1 MRPVA
6 QAGLLM
12 GADSVG
18 RFFVERSGPA
28 ISEMTD
34 DPISPERTT
43 AIGTL
48 LGQAL
53 YQRQGPL
60 RRAFLQGGSDPKR
73 GRRLDSV

>member
-18 RFFVERSGPA
+18 RSFLERSGPA
-28 ISEMTD
+28 ISEVTD

-48 LGQAL
+48 FGQVL
-53 YQRQGPL
+53 YQRQGRFWPD
-60 RRAFLQGGSDPKR
+60 FLQGGSDPKR